1 MQLKTAVKNVV
12 DWNVATPEEAV
23 MMASY
28 VPAKSAHVLDK
39 CGSIAPDKD
48 ADFLVLN
55 PDMTLSETYL
65 NGESRYQAK

>member
-1 MQLKTAVKNVV
+1 A
-12 DWNVATPEEAV
+12 D
-23 MMASY
+23 
-28 VPAKSAHVLDK
+28 VLDK

-65 NGESRYQAK
+65 SGESRYQA